1 MMITAVVKPETTQNV
16 RCTATNMNGGR
27 FWYCQYTSGLST
39 MMKITGPVGPPKEP
53 FVLFSEDI
61 SRLNSLLRIFEIK
74 KITVDLKIG
83 TQKKI

>member
-1 MMITAVVKPETTQNV
+1 
-16 RCTATNMNGGR
+16 
-27 FWYCQYTSGLST
+27 
-39 MMKITGPVGPPKEP
+39 MMKITGPVEPPKEP